1 MLNAHIKILP
11 KLDKDSI
18 SFGAF
23 VFIMATLFDLMYIA
37 DGFKSGEK
45 CQIFLIGVDSELPNP
60 KSSLILTTS
69 LS

>member
-11 KLDKDSI
+11 KLDKNSI

-45 CQIFLIGVDSELPNP
+45 CQIFLIGTQKLGWTLNYQTLKVV
-60 KSSLILTTS
+60 
-69 LS
+69 